1 MDGGHDGALEH
12 HERGGGEDAE
22 EHAHQQV
29 APEGDGR
36 LVRHASL
43 SVGAHLRKTG
53 QHASVCTPIQYGG
66 ASGNVIELL
75 PRKSNPSTER
85 CVLSVARF

>member
-1 MDGGHDGALEH
+1 MYGGHDGALEH

-43 SVGAHLRKTG
+43 SVGAHLRKTC
-53 QHASVCTPIQYGG
+53 QVACIGG
-66 ASGNVIELL
+66 LILL
-75 PRKSNPSTER
+75 SKRRAAYFPW
-85 CVLSVARF
+85 